1 MNSYKII
8 NVTNLVGRRDSKYN
22 TIVDIEYIDNRV
34 KKNIKLKPGETIY
47 LTIFSLPLSI
57 HRLRVKNLINIS
69 EVSAAEVAKT
79 MEKERPKTIKNV
91 KKIKKPIVIPKK
103 SEPVI
108 STRKKTTKK
117 KTTVSKIT
125 DDK

>member
-47 LTIFSLPLSI
+47 LTISSLPLSI

-91 KKIKKPIVIPKK
+91 KKTKKPVVVPKK
-103 SEPVI
+103 LEPVT

-117 KTTVSKIT
+117 KTTESKIT